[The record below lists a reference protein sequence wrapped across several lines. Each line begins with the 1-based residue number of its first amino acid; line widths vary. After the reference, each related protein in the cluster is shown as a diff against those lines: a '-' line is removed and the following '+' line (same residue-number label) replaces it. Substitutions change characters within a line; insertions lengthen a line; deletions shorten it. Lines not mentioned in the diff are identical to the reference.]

1 MPKPGLCLWCILERG
16 NCNHQLRCLQAS
28 PIWSV
33 ENKTCFDMFC
43 RYRFPKLMTC
53 NVFRHRF
60 SLMEISRNRSGEA
73 SCWKTSCWLF
83 FGRQSTIYCPVWI
96 QFIFHL
102 VKLLRSKMP
111 CVFFLAGLYS
121 KKDCSSPQPAESLP
135 KCHIWAAQK
144 AIFGW
149 CRTSYFKF
157 PKSQYHYSKC
167 FSKCPSPVRCWFINP
182 VNYSSLHLTKTIEK

>member
-1 MPKPGLCLWCILERG
+1 MPKPGRCLWCILERR
-16 NCNHQLRCLQAS
+16 NCNHQLRFLQAS
-28 PIWSV
+28 PIRSV

-83 FGRQSTIYCPVWI
+83 FGRQPTIYCPVWI

-111 CVFFLAGLYS
+111 CRKPCFFWLAS
-121 KKDCSSPQPAESLP
+121 IAKRLP
-135 KCHIWAAQK
+135 KSTTRGRSTQMPYLSSSESHLWLM
-144 AIFGW
+144 
-149 CRTSYFKF
+149 SY
-157 PKSQYHYSKC
+157 
-167 FSKCPSPVRCWFINP
+167 
-182 VNYSSLHLTKTIEK
+182 LLL